1 MEIRKFP
8 QEKASWEEMREGK
21 ALEVILYINIGKNKV
36 VIFSL
41 F

>member
-8 QEKASWEEMREGK
+8 QEMTWEEMREGK

>member
-8 QEKASWEEMREGK
+8 QEMDWEEMGEGK
-21 ALEVILYINIGKNKV
+21 ALEVILYINTGKNKV